1 MKELQLLNPQEQIN
15 KEEDPPLKVT
25 TQSLHLTDDDIL
37 LSFMNHL
44 QIQCMMLNMHTK
56 KP

>member
-25 TQSLHLTDDDIL
+25 TQSLHLTDDIL

-44 QIQCMMLNMHTK
+44 QIQCMMLYMHTK